1 MEIKNIN
8 MLVLGIVFFSIVN
21 IIWVYLFTWTG
32 IKFDDV
38 FDPKIVF
45 RFTGEGAS
53 GLIFLL
59 LAIGFLMALSISLV
73 RLFSQYLNQMEK
85 NIMVV
90 SGVTIAILTCL
101 SSYTNLLVFVIIM
114 LFYMIGCLLLAKV
127 GESKGL
133 FSKLSSSFNA
143 SKKVVTILTIGS
155 LVASFLFIAMNPTE
169 SQSKFKESMLS
180 FQSSI
185 NIGSLITKDDVRN
198 LVANQLQTKDQ
209 IRDLLINGSVT
220 QIAADRGISED
231 DVRNDATLMAL
242 IESQVDSRVD
252 SVYQAQYDS
261 LDKTIDQTYAKM
273 SNSSSALM
281 RPIMEKMF
289 AKPPFSY
296 LFDFMPVLI
305 AVLVASMVSLF
316 GAVWIAPMAAVIGAF
331 LPDRPNSPVEPPKP
345 PQANK

>member
-38 FDPKIVF
+38 FDPRIVF

-59 LAIGFLMALSISLV
+59 LAMGFLMALAISLV
-73 RLFSQYLNQMEK
+73 RLFSQYLNQTEK
-85 NIMVV
+85 NIMVIAGV
-90 SGVTIAILTCL
+90 SIAILTCL
-101 SSYTNLLVFVIIM
+101 SSYTNLVVFLIIM
-114 LFYMIGCLLLAKV
+114 LFYMIGCLFLAKAD
-127 GESKGL
+127 ESKGFL
-133 FSKLSSSFNA
+133 SKLSSGFKA

-155 LVASFLFIAMNPTE
+155 LVASFLFIAMNPAE
-169 SQSKFKESMLS
+169 SQSKFKEAMLS

-185 NIGSLITKDDVRN
+185 NIGSLITKDDVREM
-198 LVANQLQTKDQ
+198 VIGSGQLLTKDQ
-209 IRDLLINGSVT
+209 MRQTILAGANVT
-220 QIAADRGISED
+220 EEQVAANPALADYVSE
-231 DVRNDATLMAL
+231 
-242 IESQVDSRVD
+242 QVDKA
-252 SVYQAQYDS
+252 YALQYDQ
-261 LDKTIDQTYAKM
+261 LDKTIDSTYARLA
-273 SNSSSALM
+273 NSSSAM
-281 RPIMEKMF
+281 TRPIMEKMF
-289 AKPPFSY
+289 QKPPFSY

-331 LPDRPNSPVEPPKP
+331 LPDRPQSPVEPPKP
-345 PQANK
+345 PQAKK

>member
-8 MLVLGIVFFSIVN
+8 MLVLGVVFFSIVN

-32 IKFDDV
+32 IRFDDV

-90 SGVTIAILTCL
+90 AGVTIAILTCL
-101 SSYTNLLVFVIIM
+101 SSYTNLVVFVIIM
-114 LFYMIGCLLLAKV
+114 LFYMLGCLLLAKT

-155 LVASFLFIAMNPTE
+155 LVASFLFIAMNPAE

-198 LVANQLQTKDQ
+198 MVIGSGQLLTKDQ
-209 IRDLLINGSVT
+209 IRQTILSGANVT
-220 QIAADRGISED
+220 EEQLAANPVLAAYVSE
-231 DVRNDATLMAL
+231 
-242 IESQVDSRVD
+242 QVDKA
-252 SVYQAQYDS
+252 YALQYDQ
-261 LDKTIDQTYAKM
+261 LDKTIDSTYARLV
-273 SNSSSALM
+273 NSSSSM
-281 RPIMEKMF
+281 TRPIMEKMF

-296 LFDFMPVLI
+296 LFDFMPILI

-316 GAVWIAPMAAVIGAF
+316 GAIWIAPMAAVIGAL
-331 LPDRPNSPVEPPKP
+331 LPDRPNSPVAPPKP